1 MDIFTEEKR
10 RELMR
15 KVKNRNTNI
24 ELILRRALFSKGYRY
39 RVNNKLYGKPDIIFP
54 RKKVAIFCDGDFWHG
69 KTYKKDF
76 VNYKVFWVE
85 KIKTNMDRD
94 QRVNNALRK
103 EGWTVLRFWKTDIL
117 KNVDKCVIRIEN
129 ALNDQVDGLRS
140 TKS

>member
-1 MDIFTEEKR
+1 VFLFL
-10 RELMR
+10 ELN
-15 KVKNRNTNI
+15 KVEFERHCVD
-24 ELILRRALFSKGYRY
+24 LP
-39 RVNNKLYGKPDIIFP
+39 GKPDIGVYST
-54 RKKVAIFCDGDFWHG
+54 KKAVFIDGDFWHG

-85 KIKTNMDRD
+85 KIKTNMYRD